1 MAFGDR
7 ITNAARDVMLMAAQR
22 RAAAQPN
29 EQQIDPL
36 AAYNK
41 YPQLREY
48 EDRRFNPDL
57 GSPAN
62 LYNHIGNTDGSLSP
76 GYKAWYDGGYN
87 TMKGHL
93 LGAPGKYYDIGV
105 EHPYY
110 GSDERDY
117 VPNGYI
123 PWTTKP
129 LEGGDWSGTPEEAY
143 RSYIRERDENG
154 LIPSLRTYDNGARIP
169 NGYEAS
175 NSYPLIEPRDRAWYD
190 NSGYHTGKANM
201 DWVPNKR
208 GNYSW

>member
-1 MAFGDR
+1 MAFGNK
-7 ITNAARDVMLMAAQR
+7 IVSALVQAAANRG
-22 RAAAQPN
+22 AAAQPN

-48 EDRRFNPDL
+48 EERRVNPDL

-62 LYNHIGNTDGSLSP
+62 LYNHIANTDGSESP

-87 TMKGHL
+87 TMKWHL

-123 PWTTKP
+123 PWTTN
-129 LEGGDWSGTPEEAY
+129 
-143 RSYIRERDENG
+143 IRDRDENG

-169 NGYEAS
+169 NGYETS